1 MSDQSPY
8 DELTSG
14 VIEGLR
20 AKLGVRARTLEA
32 ALAKARYRLPRRV
45 HAQAMT
51 LVAAGSMAQHPRL
64 RQMLDMDA
72 LAAAAAVVNAH
83 LETIDP
89 SDRRKGFWLGAL
101 GGLVFNLIL
110 MAVALGGFLVWYGN
124 L

>member
-1 MSDQSPY
+1 MSEQIPY
-8 DELTSG
+8 EEMTGAL
-14 VIEGLR
+14 VEGLR
-20 AKLGVRARTLEA
+20 AKLGVRARSLEA
-32 ALAKARYRLPRRV
+32 ALAKARHRLPRRV
-45 HAQAMT
+45 YRQAMT
-51 LVAAGSMAQHPRL
+51 LVAAGPMAGHPKL

-72 LAAAAAVVNAH
+72 LGAAAETVHSH